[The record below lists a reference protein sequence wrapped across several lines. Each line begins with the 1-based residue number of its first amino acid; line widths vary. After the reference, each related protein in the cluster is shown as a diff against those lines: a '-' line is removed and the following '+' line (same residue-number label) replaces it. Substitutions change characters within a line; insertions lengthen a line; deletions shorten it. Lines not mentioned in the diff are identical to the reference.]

1 MYMARMVTTTTTT
14 DTARYIMKAT
24 DLKKGMVIDVDGR
37 NVVIKSLAVQSPS
50 SRSGSTLY
58 KVRGYDIVSKTKY
71 ENRFKGDDN
80 IQPVEFVR
88 RPVQYLFREGDECN
102 FMDKESFEQYLL
114 GADAIEEELLY
125 LGEELEGLLAMI
137 ADGVILGIEL
147 PATVVLKIEDT
158 VPGMKAASAS
168 SRTKPATLSTGL
180 VVQIP
185 EYLTAGEHIKVNT
198 GTGEYISR
206 A

>member
-1 MYMARMVTTTTTT
+1 
-14 DTARYIMKAT
+14 MKAT
-24 DLKKGMVIDVDGR
+24 ELKKGMVIDVDGR
-37 NVVIKSLAVQSPS
+37 NIVIRSLDVQSPS

-58 KVRGYDIVSKTKY
+58 KVRGYDIVSKSKY

-80 IQPVEFVR
+80 LQPVEFVR
-88 RPVQYLFREGDECN
+88 RPVQYLYRDDGDCH
-102 FMDKESFEQYLL
+102 FMDRESFEQYTL
-114 GADAIEEELLY
+114 GADVIEEELMY
-125 LGEELEGLLAMI
+125 LGDELEGLLAMI

-158 VPGMKAASAS
+158 APGMKAASAS
-168 SRTKPATLSTGL
+168 SRTKPATLATGL
-180 VVQIP
+180 VVQVP
-185 EYLTAGEHIKVNT
+185 EYLAAGELIKVNT

>member
-1 MYMARMVTTTTTT
+1 
-14 DTARYIMKAT
+14 MKAT
-24 DLKKGMVIDVDGR
+24 ELKKGMVIDVDGR
-37 NVVIKSLAVQSPS
+37 NIVIKSLDVQSPS

-58 KVRGYDIVSKTKY
+58 KVRGYDLVSKSKY

-88 RPVQYLFREGDECN
+88 RPVQFLYRDGDDCN
-102 FMDKESFEQYLL
+102 FMDRESFEQYTLA
-114 GADAIEEELLY
+114 ADVIEEELMY
-125 LGEELEGLLAMI
+125 LGDDLEGLLAMI

-158 VPGMKAASAS
+158 APGMKAASAS
-168 SRTKPATLSTGL
+168 SRTKPATLTTGL

-185 EYLTAGEHIKVNT
+185 EYLTSGEFIKVNT